1 MFSIYSQKQ
10 SKKISI
16 LRDSS
21 KEYKSVVCSI
31 KKQAAFFRFYE
42 KNKKFFKNA
51 LTNDLFLSI

>member
-42 KNKKFFKNA
+42 KNKNFF
-51 LTNDLFLSI
+51 